1 MRAEREAELL
11 VAERRFDLALREG
24 LRAVVGRTDI
34 RTVAERAR
42 LSPELVS
49 ATLQGGRVRVTPGT
63 YARICAAMGARPEQA
78 LLSGLDR
85 VTRILAEEEA

>member
-1 MRAEREAELL
+1 MAEH
-11 VAERRFDLALREG
+11 RFDLALREG
-24 LRAVVGRTDI
+24 LKAVVGGSDI
-34 RTVAERAR
+34 QTVAEKAQ

-78 LLSGLDR
+78 LLTGFDR
-85 VTRILAEEEA
+85 VTKILAEEEA